1 MLSVPIKNKKKKSK
15 ETKAD
20 NCTKF
25 QIALLTDL
33 I

>member
-1 MLSVPIKNKKKKSK
+1 MFSVPIKSKKKSK